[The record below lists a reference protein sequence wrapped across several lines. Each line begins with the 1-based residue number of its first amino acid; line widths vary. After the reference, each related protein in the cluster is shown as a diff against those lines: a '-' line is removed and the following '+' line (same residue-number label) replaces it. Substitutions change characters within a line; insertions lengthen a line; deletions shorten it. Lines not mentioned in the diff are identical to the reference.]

1 MIRSSSLLPNVFC
14 RRSTALSHR
23 TFGRKARALIT
34 LTVLFVASSRSTQGY
49 LATTFHIIEGGKLSH
64 GLLSLRQVVKG
75 DDGHTAERIAEELR
89 LVFRECVRLVQLDEA
104 EAKLESL
111 LPRVEDCDDD
121 DDDDE
126 VDNRAD
132 ARRLRARIDLLSD
145 PKLGVAD
152 VAVLKQADEVI
163 KSIKIVTDGTQLR
176 ER

>member
-1 MIRSSSLLPNVFC
+1 
-14 RRSTALSHR
+14 
-23 TFGRKARALIT
+23 
-34 LTVLFVASSRSTQGY
+34 
-49 LATTFHIIEGGKLSH
+49 
-64 GLLSLRQVVKG
+64 VVKG